1 MVVLIA
7 LVYEYWD
14 IIVVGFLR
22 SNVGL
27 QVYSM
32 FYGNFWSRSKETSK
46 EEEGDQV
53 LKASPLAEDAGTVDS
68 AGMKSM
74 PPEIYVEALS
84 YMQRFLEVIIVA

>member
-32 FYGNFWSRSKETSK
+32 FYGGKWSRSVKTSK
-46 EEEGDQV
+46 EEEGDRD
-53 LKASPLAEDAGTVDS
+53 LKASHLAEGAWTVDS
-68 AGMKSM
+68 AGLKEM
-74 PPEIYVEALS
+74 PPEIFVKALS
-84 YMQRFLEVIIVA
+84 YMQMFLEVIIVA